1 MSSRLDWV
9 PGYHSFHMSINQK
22 SGRQTFRRR
31 FVSGSLFVSPWPAE
45 CYLQIETKI
54 EPDLRSLSLKNVLF
68 TQEPMGSWF
77 TLFEQL
83 FQLLLYMRLF
93 TAPTGKKDLLLLF
106 FGASSGITFWH
117 DKKDQG
123 RYTTSALLVKQI
135 SALQLAFLQLNEK
148 EKRFFNKRS

>member
-1 MSSRLDWV
+1 
-9 PGYHSFHMSINQK
+9 
-22 SGRQTFRRR
+22 
-31 FVSGSLFVSPWPAE
+31 
-45 CYLQIETKI
+45 
-54 EPDLRSLSLKNVLF
+54 
-68 TQEPMGSWF
+68 
-77 TLFEQL
+77 
-83 FQLLLYMRLF
+83 MRLF

-148 EKRFFNKRS
+148 EERFFNKRS